1 MNKNLNV
8 SNSNVSTF
16 YVSIILN
23 ITQGFG
29 NFVLTKILQTCIP
42 KLIEEKLKKHGKV
55 INFSYSWDSGILT
68 LDLYLNYTIEINT
81 YKLIK
86 SLQNKWV
93 AKLLKYTYYD
103 KSIVANHF
111 IKSMKTEFQNELK
124 GNGLVV
130 VMKKININY

>member
-1 MNKNLNV
+1 MN
-8 SNSNVSTF
+8 SNSNITNF
-16 YVSIILN
+16 YVSIVLN

-29 NFVLTKILQTCIP
+29 NFVLTKILQSCIP

-55 INFSYSWDSGILT
+55 INFSYRWDTGILT
-68 LDLYLNYTIEINT
+68 HDLYLSYNIEINT
-81 YKLIK
+81 YRLIK
-86 SLQNKWV
+86 SLQNKWI

-103 KSIVANHF
+103 KSIVANNF

-130 VMKKININY
+130 IMKEINIKY